1 MAYPLLKD
9 FDPTEHTLPGILD
22 HYAHLRPD
30 AVFAEYPLS
39 RSTYSQGYRKITYH
53 DLANAVNGVARWL
66 IQNLGLGNGSMKL
79 AYIGPNDMRYG
90 VLTLASIKAG
100 YSCKVIICPTPRPTH
115 TVKILEGDEMY
126 VLDVPTTQELL
137 DTAYPPLPY
146 SRSLGEVL
154 SEPLLT
160 IHTSGSTRLPRPMT
174 FTHDTAKK
182 GMKMHSL
189 DAPEGY
195 ESLNKIYYGKRVFLV
210 LPPFHGACLASLLLN
225 ALPFST
231 VMVAPPSAAVP
242 SASGLVEG
250 IKQSKAK
257 VAIVPPSILE
267 ELVQE
272 PDLLEYCALSLD
284 CIIYCGGDLPQQVGD
299 VVAVKI
305 PLYNQ
310 YGSTELGLVSMIL
323 SNSYRKRE
331 DWKYLEFHPDMGL
344 QFRSTMNNQYEL
356 CMVRQ
361 KLVETQQIVFTYP
374 DFTDTNEYATGDLFE
389 RHPSP
394 EKSRLWTWSGR
405 RDDIIVLTNGE
416 KMNPVG
422 MEHCIISR
430 SRVITGALVTG
441 SQHFQPILLVEK
453 KDDVGESESKDRDA
467 LLEAIWPIIQE
478 ANQTVPAYAR
488 IEKTHI
494 LFTRSEKPMKRSAKG
509 AIQRAATVA
518 LYQQELEAL
527 HASIA
532 LDTSVEDGECILNS
546 GQMSRPEAVAD
557 FIKNAIRD
565 VTWWDHLD
573 ESEDLYVRGMDSQQT
588 LSAVRILRRGFPGT
602 GVSPAML
609 YTNPSVAAL
618 TRVLIDKSCNNGKGN
633 QQSTISRRLAE
644 RYLALEMYQEMIDR
658 IPRAGPSQRLREG
671 HYVLITDSMTGVG
684 PYILDTLLKHSSVKH
699 IYCVTNVEDGRAEQL
714 YANRCRH
721 LNINLDPQNVTF
733 LKVDLSQKELA
744 LTPGGYGNLR
754 GSVTMIIHTAWAN
767 NLVWSFSS
775 FEPHLRGLVNL
786 LEFCTVARNRPKLFW
801 VSSMAGPLKIH
812 GDCAT
817 VPEQTVQMNRPSINS
832 YGESRYVGEQILQY
846 AHDRLGLQIAI
857 ARLTYVPGTIESP
870 SVWSENDW
878 LSGLIAASLQM
889 GTLPDSLGQR
899 CSHVDW
905 IPMDL
910 LSHVLVDLLIEDTPK
925 NDMEAGQVGGITT
938 PSLHVFHPVNLH
950 PIDWRAV
957 HDVIIDETQHITTR
971 RLKSV
976 TFQQWIQRI
985 QNEHDAQISSPD
997 NVHNRNLDGEA
1008 EAPDPPSW
1016 TQKLSGVHLA
1026 MRMLEFYRKVFA
1038 TDAVYGLPATEKTA
1052 KSSAIL
1058 RSIPAVQEEW
1068 IRKWVREWVEA
1079 FS

>member
-1 MAYPLLKD
+1 
-9 FDPTEHTLPGILD
+9 
-22 HYAHLRPD
+22 
-30 AVFAEYPLS
+30 
-39 RSTYSQGYRKITYH
+39 
-53 DLANAVNGVARWL
+53 
-66 IQNLGLGNGSMKL
+66 
-79 AYIGPNDMRYG
+79 
-90 VLTLASIKAG
+90 
-100 YSCKVIICPTPRPTH
+100 
-115 TVKILEGDEMY
+115 
-126 VLDVPTTQELL
+126 
-137 DTAYPPLPY
+137 
-146 SRSLGEVL
+146 
-154 SEPLLT
+154 
-160 IHTSGSTRLPRPMT
+160 
-174 FTHDTAKK
+174 
-182 GMKMHSL
+182 
-189 DAPEGY
+189 
-195 ESLNKIYYGKRVFLV
+195 
-210 LPPFHGACLASLLLN
+210 
-225 ALPFST
+225 
-231 VMVAPPSAAVP
+231 MVAPVSAAIP

-284 CIIYCGGDLPQQVGD
+284 CIIYCGGDLPQHVGD

-310 YGSTELGLVSMIL
+310 YGSTELGLLPMIL
-323 SNSYRKRE
+323 SNSYRKPK

-344 QFRSTMNNQYEL
+344 QFRPAMDDQYEL

-361 KLVETQQIVFTYP
+361 KLVETQQLVFTYP
-374 DFTDTNEYATGDLFE
+374 GFTEASEYATGDLFE

-394 EKSRLWTWSGR
+394 EKSGLWTWRGR

-416 KMNPVG
+416 KINPVG
-422 MEHCIISR
+422 MEHCITSR
-430 SRVITGALVTG
+430 SRLISGALVTG

-453 KDDVGESESKDRDA
+453 KNDVCESESKDRDA
-467 LLEAIWPIIQE
+467 MLETIWPIIQE
-478 ANQTVPAYAR
+478 ANQVVPAYAR

-494 LFTRSEKPMKRSAKG
+494 LFTHSEKPMKRSAKG
-509 AIQRAATVA
+509 TIQRAATIG
-518 LYQQELEAL
+518 LYEQELEAL

-532 LDTSVEDGECILNS
+532 LDTSIEDGQCILNPD
-546 GQMSRPEAVAD
+546 QMSRPEAVAN
-557 FIKNAIRD
+557 FIQKAIKK

-588 LSAVRILRRGFPGT
+588 LTAVRILRRGFPDT
-602 GVSPAML
+602 GVSPVML

-618 TRVLIDKSCNNGKGN
+618 TRALIDKSCNNGKDN
-633 QQSTISRRLAE
+633 QQSTIDRRLAE
-644 RYLALEMYQEMIDR
+644 RYLALETYQEMIDQ
-658 IPRAGPSQRLREG
+658 IPRGGPSQQRPEG
-671 HYVLITDSMTGVG
+671 HYVLITDSMDGVG

-699 IYCVTNVEDGRAEQL
+699 VYCVSNVEGGRAEQL

-721 LNINLDPQNVTF
+721 LEINLDPQNVTF

-744 LTPGGYGNLR
+744 LSPGGYGDLR

-786 LEFCTVARNRPKLFW
+786 LELCTVAKNRPKLFW
-801 VSSMAGPLKIH
+801 VSSMAGPLKMH
-812 GDCAT
+812 GDCAAL
-817 VPEQTVQMNRPSINS
+817 PEQTVQMNRPSINS
-832 YGESRYVGEQILQY
+832 YGESRYVGERLLQY
-846 AHDRLGLQIAI
+846 AHDRLGLEISI
-857 ARLTYVPGTIESP
+857 ARLTYVPGATESP
-870 SVWSENDW
+870 SVWSQNDW

-889 GTLPDSLGQR
+889 GTLPGSLGQR

-925 NDMEAGQVGGITT
+925 DDTEAGQVGGIAN

-957 HDVIIDETQHITTR
+957 HDIIIEETQRITTR

-976 TFQQWIQRI
+976 TFQQWIRRV
-985 QNEHDAQISSPD
+985 QIEQDFQMSSPEH
-997 NVHNRNLDGEA
+997 VHNPKLDGQA
-1008 EAPDPPSW
+1008 EAPDPPVL
-1016 TQKLSGVHLA
+1016 QQRLSGMHSA
-1026 MRMLEFYRKVFA
+1026 MRMLEFYLDVFA

-1058 RSIPAVQEEW
+1058 RSIPAVQDGW